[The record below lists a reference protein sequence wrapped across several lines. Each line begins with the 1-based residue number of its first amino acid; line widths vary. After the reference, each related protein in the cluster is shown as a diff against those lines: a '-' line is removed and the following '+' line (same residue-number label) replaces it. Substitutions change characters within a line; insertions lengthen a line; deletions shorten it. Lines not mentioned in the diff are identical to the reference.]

1 MGRYH
6 HDFEPGGAGGGGK
19 KPLPA
24 HKRTAIAYFV
34 LAAAGFVAAMA
45 LPLLAA
51 IF

>member
-6 HDFEPGGAGGGGK
+6 HDFEPGGSGRE

-34 LAAAGFVAAMA
+34 LAAVALAVGVA
-45 LPLLAA
+45 LPFLASV
-51 IF
+51 I